1 MSPTRATLYLCEKP
15 SQARDIARILGAS
28 GRREGY
34 LEGGGVRVS
43 WCLGHL
49 LEMWMPEDYQA
60 AWRSW
65 RLESLP
71 IVPEHWQRRAKSD
84 TSRQLAVIQWLLR
97 ESVAVVIATDADR
110 EGETIAREILEECGY
125 RGEISRLWLS
135 ALDDVSIRKALAV
148 MRPGQWSEP
157 LYRAG
162 VGRARAD
169 WLVGINLS
177 RAFTLLGRNVGH
189 DGVLTVGRVQTPT
202 LKLVVDRDREIENFR
217 SVPYFDVR
225 VTARVEQGELRARW
239 VPPAAVADGEG
250 RCTDKS
256 AAEAVVGRVGGA
268 TGTVDKAETKRMREP
283 PPLPPDLATLQQEAS
298 RRWGWGAKKTLD
310 LAQSLYETHKAITYP
325 RTDCRYLP
333 VSQFSDAP
341 RILRSLADAGPE
353 WGEAVHGADAAL
365 RSRVWDDGKITAHH
379 GIIPTGAL
387 SGSAKLTGEESRL
400 FDVIARHYISQFYP
414 PWCYDRTVI
423 ELLITGEKFRATG
436 RVEVDPGWKR
446 VMRGEEPPPEA
457 REEEPFLPK
466 VRAGESARVVD
477 VGMEEKRTKPPARY
491 TEGTLIQAMK
501 NVGRSVKDPNLAK
514 ILKETAGIGTEAT
527 RATIIE
533 NLLKRVLLAR
543 EGRKDLI
550 STPAG
555 RMLVDMLPHS
565 VSDPATTAVW
575 EQALDEIARGTGS
588 LEAFLQKSASWVAR
602 VVVRVKERAALPMPP
617 SVVVAPPSGLPLCL
631 SCGRPMRRRRSAR
644 GPFLGCSGYPAC
656 KRVLPE
662 PALDREPESGLSL
675 ATHKGGALPPGALKK
690 PRPAKKK
697 LAPRFDSE

>member
-1 MSPTRATLYLCEKP
+1 MPPSRSTLYLCEKP
-15 SQARDIARILGAS
+15 SQARDIARILGAA

-71 IVPEHWQRRAKSD
+71 IVPERWQRRAKSG
-84 TSRQLAVIQWLLR
+84 TARQLAVIERLLR

-125 RGEISRLWLS
+125 RGEVSRLWLS
-135 ALDDVSIRKALAV
+135 ALDDVSIRKALAA

-162 VGRARAD
+162 IGRARAD

-202 LKLVVDRDREIENFR
+202 LKLVVDRDREIENFHP
-217 SVPYFDVR
+217 VPYFEVR
-225 VTARVEQGELRARW
+225 VSARVEQGELRARW
-239 VPPAAVADGEG
+239 VPPAALADGEG
-250 RCTDKS
+250 RCTDKR
-256 AAEAVVGRVGGA
+256 AAESVASRVAGA

-298 RRWGWGAKKTLD
+298 RRWGWSAKKTLD
-310 LAQSLYETHKAITYP
+310 IAQSLYETHKAITYP
-325 RTDCRYLP
+325 RTDCRHLP

-341 RILRSLADAGPE
+341 RILRSLADAGPALV
-353 WGEAVHGADAAL
+353 EAVQGADPSL
-365 RSRVWDDGKITAHH
+365 RSRAWDDGKITAHH

-387 SGSAKLTGEESRL
+387 TGLAKLSGEELRL
-400 FDVIARHYISQFYP
+400 FDVIASLYIAQFYNLFS
-414 PWCYDRTVI
+414 YDRTVI
-423 ELLITGEKFRATG
+423 ELTICGEKFRATG

-446 VMRGEEPPPEA
+446 VMRGEEPSPEA
-457 REEEPFLPK
+457 KEEDFFLPR
-466 VRAGESARVVD
+466 VRPGEPARVTEARL
-477 VGMEEKRTKPPARY
+477 EEKTTKPPARY

-501 NVGRSVKDPNLAK
+501 NIGRSVKDPSLAK

-533 NLLKRVLLAR
+533 NLLKRALLVR
-543 EGRKDLI
+543 EGRKDLV
-550 STPAG
+550 SAPSG

-565 VSDPATTAVW
+565 VTDPATTAVW

-588 LEAFLQKSASWVAR
+588 LEAFQQKSASWVAR
-602 VVVRVKERAALPMPP
+602 VVARVKERAALPMPGFPPAAP
-617 SVVVAPPSGLPLCL
+617 SALPPCPA
-631 SCGRPMRRRRSAR
+631 CGRPMRRRRSAR
-644 GPFLGCSGYPAC
+644 GPFLGCAGYPAC
-656 KRVLPE
+656 KGVLPDV
-662 PALDREPESGLSL
+662 AG
-675 ATHKGGALPPGALKK
+675 
-690 PRPAKKK
+690 
-697 LAPRFDSE
+697 